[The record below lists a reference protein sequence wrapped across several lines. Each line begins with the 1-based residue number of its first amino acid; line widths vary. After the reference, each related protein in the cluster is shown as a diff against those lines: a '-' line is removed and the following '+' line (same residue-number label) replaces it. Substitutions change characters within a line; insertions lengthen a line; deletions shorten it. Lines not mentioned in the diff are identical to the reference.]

1 MISLDVNV
9 DVHPQLQLFS
19 ILDHDDLQGRLLMSD
34 YLVGGAG
41 RLVVVVW
48 GSPPHECWGISFDFV
63 QSASP
68 FMWCVFH
75 NI

>member
-34 YLVGGAG
+34 YLVGGGG

-48 GSPPHECWGISFDFV
+48 GSPPQECWGISFDFV
-63 QSASP
+63 PLSQSLYVV
-68 FMWCVFH
+68 CVS
-75 NI
+75 

>member
-34 YLVGGAG
+34 YLVGGGG
-41 RLVVVVW
+41 RLVVVLW
-48 GSPPHECWGISFDFV
+48 GAPTGVLGNKFRFCPIS
-63 QSASP
+63 QSLYVV
-68 FMWCVFH
+68 CVS
-75 NI
+75 

>member
-34 YLVGGAG
+34 YLVSGGG

-48 GSPPHECWGISFDFV
+48 GAPHECWGISFDFV